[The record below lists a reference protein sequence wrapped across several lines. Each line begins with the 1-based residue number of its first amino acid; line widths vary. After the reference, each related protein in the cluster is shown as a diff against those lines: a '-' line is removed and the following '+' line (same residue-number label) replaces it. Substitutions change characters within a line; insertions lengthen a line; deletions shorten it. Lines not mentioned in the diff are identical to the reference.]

1 MDFQVSARKWR
12 PQKFS
17 ELIGQEHIVRTL
29 HNAIGMDR
37 VAHAYLFSGTRGVG
51 KTTTARLL
59 AKALNCAEGPT
70 PEPCDQCNFCKEIR
84 DGISVNVMEIDGAS
98 NNGVGE
104 VRDLIDNIQYS
115 TSACRFKVYII
126 DEIHMLSKAAF
137 NALLKTLEEPP
148 PKVVFIFATTELT
161 KIPETILSRC
171 QCFEFKPLTHL
182 QIINQLKAIC
192 ENDGIKIDPHSLEE
206 IAKNG
211 AGSMRDAQSLLDQ
224 VIAFCGKE
232 IDPGAVESVLGIV
245 GQNALATFID
255 CVQQRDAAGL
265 LQQVSEVIAHG
276 KDLGYFC
283 RDLIGYLRNLMLV
296 KVAGNA
302 ESLLSGQTTNLDTLK
317 QQAAAFQPDELQQM
331 FQVLSKAEMEMKR
344 SSLPQILFEMA
355 VLRLTDVR
363 PMQEIDA
370 LIDKIN
376 RMEGPSPA
384 KTSAPLIGRGEAPP
398 VKKAAPAPAQAAAK
412 RDEPVEP
419 PNVPGDRSQ
428 ASTVNPSPP
437 SSGGEAPQLDSSQ
450 ANVPGDRHQ
459 ASTVNPSPSSSSEG
473 VWQKIRSAAMT
484 IKRPLGTYL
493 DNCQL
498 TALDAK
504 EIRLSFPDPYTM
516 GLVEKEENF
525 EALQAAVIQ
534 VCGKP
539 DMKIKLQL
547 ASASA
552 PAPAEGVS
560 EPPAPEQPKG
570 KGSGKKASASEE
582 EILKDALD
590 VFGGIVI
597 R

>member
-59 AKALNCAEGPT
+59 AKALNCQEGPT
-70 PEPCDQCNFCKEIR
+70 PEPCDQCGFCNEIR
-84 DGISVNVMEIDGAS
+84 DGRSVDVIEIDGAS
-98 NNGVGE
+98 NNGVSE
-104 VRDLIDNIQYS
+104 VRDLIDNVQYA
-115 TSACRFKVYII
+115 TSSCRYKVYII

-148 PKVVFIFATTELT
+148 PQVVFIFATTELI

-171 QCFEFKPLTHL
+171 QCFEFKPLTHQ
-182 QIINQLKAIC
+182 QIISQLNAIC
-192 ENDGIKIDPHSLEE
+192 KHDGIAIDPVSLDEV
-206 IAKNG
+206 AKNG

-224 VIAFCGKE
+224 VIAFCGKQ

-245 GQNALATFID
+245 GQNALSTFID
-255 CVQQRDAAGL
+255 NLVARDAAGL
-265 LQQVSEVIAHG
+265 LEQVKAVTEHG

-283 RDLIGYLRNLMLV
+283 RDLIETLRNLMLL
-296 KVAGNA
+296 KVAPQA
-302 ESLLSGQTTNLDTLK
+302 EALLTA
-317 QQAAAFQPDELQQM
+317 QAAHLEVMKKQAAGFEPDELQQM
-331 FQVLSKAEMEMKR
+331 FQVLSKAEMDMKR
-344 SSLPQILFEMA
+344 SSLPQIVFEMA

-370 LIDKIN
+370 LIDQIN

-384 KTSAPLIGRGEAPP
+384 DPSRPPVNRAAETAKRSTPEPAQSAPKRAEP
-398 VKKAAPAPAQAAAK
+398 VDPVPAAPIAQSGAEHQMWPNIRAAA
-412 RDEPVEP
+412 
-419 PNVPGDRSQ
+419 G
-428 ASTVNPSPP
+428 A
-437 SSGGEAPQLDSSQ
+437 
-450 ANVPGDRHQ
+450 
-459 ASTVNPSPSSSSEG
+459 
-473 VWQKIRSAAMT
+473 
-484 IKRPLGTYL
+484 IKRPLGTFL
-493 DNCQL
+493 DNCRL
-498 TALDAK
+498 TAFNKK
-504 EIRLSFPDPYTM
+504 EMRISFADPYTK

-525 EALQAAVIQ
+525 AALKQAVTE
-534 VCGKP
+534 VCGAS
-539 DMKIKLQL
+539 DIRVIL
-547 ASASA
+547 ALESETSPPPMAASDV
-552 PAPAEGVS
+552 P
-560 EPPAPEQPKG
+560 EPPAPERPARTPG
-570 KGSGKKASASEE
+570 PGKKASASEE

>member
-1 MDFQVSARKWR
+1 MEFQVSARKWR

-29 HNAIGMDR
+29 HNAIEMDR

-59 AKALNCAEGPT
+59 AKALNCTEGPT
-70 PEPCDQCNFCKEIR
+70 AEPCDKCNFCIEIR
-84 DGISVNVMEIDGAS
+84 DGISVDVMEIDGAS

-171 QCFEFKPLTHL
+171 QNFEFKPLTHL

-192 ENDGIKIDPHSLEE
+192 ENDGIQIDAHSLEE

-245 GQNALATFID
+245 GQNALAKFVD
-255 CVQQRDAAGL
+255 CVAQRDGAGL
-265 LQQVSEVIAHG
+265 LQQVSEVVAHG

-283 RDLIGYLRNLMLV
+283 RDLIEYLRNLMLV

-302 ESLLSGQTTNLDTLK
+302 EALLSGQTTHLDTLK
-317 QQAAAFQPDELQQM
+317 KQAASFEPDALHQM

-363 PMQEIDA
+363 PLQEIDA
-370 LIDKIN
+370 LINKIN
-376 RMEGPSPA
+376 
-384 KTSAPLIGRGEAPP
+384 
-398 VKKAAPAPAQAAAK
+398 
-412 RDEPVEP
+412 
-419 PNVPGDRSQ
+419 
-428 ASTVNPSPP
+428 
-437 SSGGEAPQLDSSQ
+437 
-450 ANVPGDRHQ
+450 
-459 ASTVNPSPSSSSEG
+459 
-473 VWQKIRSAAMT
+473 
-484 IKRPLGTYL
+484 
-493 DNCQL
+493 
-498 TALDAK
+498 
-504 EIRLSFPDPYTM
+504 TM
-516 GLVEKEENF
+516 
-525 EALQAAVIQ
+525 
-534 VCGKP
+534 
-539 DMKIKLQL
+539 
-547 ASASA
+547 
-552 PAPAEGVS
+552 
-560 EPPAPEQPKG
+560 
-570 KGSGKKASASEE
+570 
-582 EILKDALD
+582 
-590 VFGGIVI
+590 
-597 R
+597 

>member
-59 AKALNCAEGPT
+59 AKALNCEKGPT
-70 PEPCDQCNFCKEIR
+70 PEPCDQCTFCKEIR
-84 DGISVNVMEIDGAS
+84 DGISVDVMEIDGAS

-171 QCFEFKPLTHL
+171 QNFEFKPLTHQ

-192 ENDGIKIDPHSLEE
+192 ENDGIQIDPHSLEE

-245 GQNALATFID
+245 GQNALASFVD
-255 CVQQRDAAGL
+255 CVAQRDGAGL
-265 LQQVSEVIAHG
+265 LQQVSEVVAHG

-283 RDLIGYLRNLMLV
+283 RDLIEYLRNLMLV

-302 ESLLSGQTTNLDTLK
+302 EALLSGQTTHLDTLK
-317 QQAAAFQPDELQQM
+317 KQAASFEPDALQQM

-363 PMQEIDA
+363 PLQEIDA

-376 RMEGPSPA
+376 TMEGPTSSGR
-384 KTSAPLIGRGEAPP
+384 SAPLPVRGEALPA
-398 VKKAAPAPAQAAAK
+398 KKAPPAPAQSAPK
-412 RDEPVEP
+412 RDAPVDP
-419 PNVPGDRSQ
+419 PQ
-428 ASTVNPSPP
+428 ASTV
-437 SSGGEAPQLDSSQ
+437 
-450 ANVPGDRHQ
+450 
-459 ASTVNPSPSSSSEG
+459 SPSSQG
-473 VWQKIRSAAMT
+473 AWQKIRSAASAN
-484 IKRPLGTYL
+484 KRSLGTYL

-498 TALDAK
+498 ASLDAK
-504 EIRLSFPDPYTM
+504 EMRLNFPDPFTM
-516 GLVEKEENF
+516 GQVEKEENLA
-525 EALQAAVIQ
+525 ALKDAVAQ
-534 VCGKP
+534 VCGQSEL
-539 DMKIKLQL
+539 KITLQL
-547 ASASA
+547 GTTASA
-552 PAPAEGVS
+552 PADDIP
-560 EPPAPEQPKG
+560 EPPAPEPAHAKD
-570 KGSGKKASASEE
+570 KKASASEE
-582 EILKDALD
+582 EILKNALD

-597 R
+597 Q

>member
-1 MDFQVSARKWR
+1 
-12 PQKFS
+12 
-17 ELIGQEHIVRTL
+17 
-29 HNAIGMDR
+29 MDR

-59 AKALNCAEGPT
+59 AKALNCEQGPT
-70 PEPCDQCNFCKEIR
+70 PEPCDTCNFCQEIR
-84 DGISVNVMEIDGAS
+84 DGSSVDVMEIDGAS
-98 NNGVGE
+98 NNGIDD
-104 VRDLIDNIQYS
+104 VRELIDNIQYS
-115 TSACRFKVYII
+115 ASACRFKVYII
-126 DEIHMLSKAAF
+126 DEVHMLSKPAF

-148 PKVVFIFATTELT
+148 PQVVFIFATTELT

-171 QCFEFKPLTHL
+171 QCFEFKPLTHQ
-182 QIINQLKAIC
+182 QIIDQLKAIC
-192 ENDGIKIDPHSLEE
+192 ENDGIQIDPHSLEE

-232 IDPGAVESVLGIV
+232 IDAGAVESVLGIV

-255 CVQQRDAAGL
+255 CVTQKDGAGL
-265 LQQVSEVIAHG
+265 LQKVAEVIAHG

-283 RDLIGYLRNLMLV
+283 RDLIQYIRNLLLV
-296 KVAGNA
+296 KVAVDA
-302 ESLLSGQTTNLDTLK
+302 EALLSGQTTNLETLK
-317 QQAAAFQPDELQQM
+317 KQAAAFEPDQLQQI
-331 FQVLSKAEMEMKR
+331 FHVLSKAEMEMKR
-344 SSLPQILFEMA
+344 SSLPQIIFEMA

-376 RMEGPSPA
+376 TMEGPSPSGR
-384 KTSAPLIGRGEAPP
+384 SAPPISGAAQTAQ
-398 VKKAAPAPAQAAAK
+398 KAAPAPAQAAPA
-412 RDEPVEP
+412 RHDPVEP
-419 PNVPGDRSQ
+419 PDP
-428 ASTVNPSPP
+428 APS
-437 SSGGEAPQLDSSQ
+437 APQST
-450 ANVPGDRHQ
+450 GDP
-459 ASTVNPSPSSSSEG
+459 NM
-473 VWQKIRSAAMT
+473 WQKIRSAAGA

-504 EIRLSFPDPYTM
+504 EMRLSFPDPYTL

-525 EALQAAVIQ
+525 EALQEAVAQ
-534 VCGKP
+534 VCGQP
-539 DMKIKLQL
+539 ELKITLQL
-547 ASASA
+547 RTTASA
-552 PAPAEGVS
+552 PATDAPA
-560 EPPAPEQPKG
+560 PPAPEQPKG
-570 KGSGKKASASEE
+570 KGSAKRGSATEE

>member
-1 MDFQVSARKWR
+1 MEFQVSARKWR

-59 AKALNCAEGPT
+59 AKALNCTDGPT
-70 PEPCDQCNFCKEIR
+70 PEPCDACTFCKEIR
-84 DGISVNVMEIDGAS
+84 DGISVDVMEIDGAS
-98 NNGVGE
+98 NNSVGE

-115 TSACRFKVYII
+115 TSSCRFKVYII

-171 QCFEFKPLTHL
+171 QCFEFKPLTHQ
-182 QIINQLKAIC
+182 QIIDQLKAIC
-192 ENDGIKIDPHSLEE
+192 ENDGIQIDPSSLEE

-232 IDPGAVESVLGIV
+232 IDAGAVESVLGIV
-245 GQNALATFID
+245 GHSALAAFVD
-255 CVQQRDAAGL
+255 CVIQRDAAGL
-265 LQQVSEVIAHG
+265 LQQVSEVTVHG

-283 RDLIGYLRNLMLV
+283 RDLIEYLRNLMLV

-317 QQAAAFQPDELQQM
+317 QQATSFESDELQQM

-376 RMEGPSPA
+376 RMEGPSPVRSN
-384 KTSAPLIGRGEAPP
+384 TPPPVRGEAPS
-398 VKKAAPAPAQAAAK
+398 VKKAAPAPAQAAPK
-412 RDEPVEP
+412 RQEAVEP
-419 PNVPGDRSQ
+419 PSPAPSASQ
-428 ASTVNPSPP
+428 PTADN
-437 SSGGEAPQLDSSQ
+437 
-450 ANVPGDRHQ
+450 N
-459 ASTVNPSPSSSSEG
+459 
-473 VWQKIRSAAMT
+473 VWQKVRSAAGT

-504 EIRLSFPDPYTM
+504 EIRLSFPDQFTM
-516 GLVEKEENF
+516 GQMEKEENLAALK
-525 EALQAAVIQ
+525 EAVAE
-534 VCGKP
+534 VCGQP
-539 DMKIKLQL
+539 DIKITFQL
-547 ASASA
+547 GSASSV
-552 PAPAEGVS
+552 PVVDTPSPAE
-560 EPPAPEQPKG
+560 PEAPKG
-570 KGSGKKASASEE
+570 KASGKKGSASEE

>member
-1 MDFQVSARKWR
+1 MEFQVSARKWR

-29 HNAIGMDR
+29 HNAIEMDR

-59 AKALNCAEGPT
+59 AKALNCVEGPT
-70 PEPCDQCNFCKEIR
+70 PEPCDQCNFCIEIR
-84 DGISVNVMEIDGAS
+84 DGISVDVLEIDGAS

-148 PKVVFIFATTELT
+148 PQVVFIFATTELT

-171 QCFEFKPLTHL
+171 QCFEFKPLTL
-182 QIINQLKAIC
+182 QQIIDQLKAIC
-192 ENDGIKIDPHSLEE
+192 EHDGIQIDPHNLEE

-245 GQNALATFID
+245 GHNALATFVD
-255 CVQQRDAAGL
+255 CVMQRDAAGL
-265 LQQVSEVIAHG
+265 LEQVSEVIAHG

-283 RDLIGYLRNLMLV
+283 RDLIEYLRNLMLV

-317 QQAAAFQPDELQQM
+317 KQAASFQPDELQQM

-363 PMQEIDA
+363 PLQEIDA
-370 LIDKIN
+370 LIDTIN

-384 KTSAPLIGRGEAPP
+384 GQRDAGPGYSRESSDRQGSMAIKSAPEPAQ
-398 VKKAAPAPAQAAAK
+398 PAPK
-412 RDEPVEP
+412 RDEPVDP
-419 PNVPGDRSQ
+419 PNVPGDRRQ
-428 ASTVNPSPP
+428 ASTVNPLPP
-437 SSGGEAPQLDSSQ
+437 SS
-450 ANVPGDRHQ
+450 
-459 ASTVNPSPSSSSEG
+459 EG
-473 VWQKIRSAAMT
+473 AWEKIRSAAGT

-498 TALDAK
+498 ASLNAK
-504 EIRLSFPDPYTM
+504 EMRLSFPDPYTL

-525 EALQAAVIQ
+525 EVLKEAVAQ
-534 VCGKP
+534 VCGQP
-539 DMKIKLQL
+539 DIKITLQL
-547 ASASA
+547 GKISSDLAADA
-552 PAPAEGVS
+552 PDSVE
-560 EPPAPEQPKG
+560 PEQPKATG
-570 KGSGKKASASEE
+570 AGKKGSASEE

-590 VFGGIVI
+590 IFGGIVI

>member
-59 AKALNCAEGPT
+59 AKALNCEKGPT

-84 DGISVNVMEIDGAS
+84 DGISVDVMEIDGAS

-104 VRDLIDNIQYS
+104 VRELIDNIQYS

-126 DEIHMLSKAAF
+126 DEVHMLSKNAF

-171 QCFEFKPLTHL
+171 QCFEFKPLTHQ
-182 QIINQLKAIC
+182 QIIDQLKAIC
-192 ENDGIKIDPHSLEE
+192 ENDGIQIDPHSLEE

-255 CVQQRDAAGL
+255 CVTQRNAAAL

-283 RDLIGYLRNLMLV
+283 RDLIQYLRNLMLV
-296 KVAGNA
+296 KVGSDA
-302 ESLLSGQTTNLDTLK
+302 ESLLSGQTTHLDTLK
-317 QQAAAFQPDELQQM
+317 KQAASFEPDQLQQM

-376 RMEGPSPA
+376 RMEGPS
-384 KTSAPLIGRGEAPP
+384 TTGRGT
-398 VKKAAPAPAQAAAK
+398 PAPV
-412 RDEPVEP
+412 R
-419 PNVPGDRSQ
+419 
-428 ASTVNPSPP
+428 
-437 SSGGEAPQLDSSQ
+437 GE
-450 ANVPGDRHQ
+450 
-459 ASTVNPSPSSSSEG
+459 
-473 VWQKIRSAAMT
+473 
-484 IKRPLGTYL
+484 
-493 DNCQL
+493 
-498 TALDAK
+498 
-504 EIRLSFPDPYTM
+504 
-516 GLVEKEENF
+516 
-525 EALQAAVIQ
+525 
-534 VCGKP
+534 
-539 DMKIKLQL
+539 
-547 ASASA
+547 
-552 PAPAEGVS
+552 
-560 EPPAPEQPKG
+560 
-570 KGSGKKASASEE
+570 
-582 EILKDALD
+582 
-590 VFGGIVI
+590 
-597 R
+597 

>member
-84 DGISVNVMEIDGAS
+84 DGISVDVMEIDGAS

-126 DEIHMLSKAAF
+126 DEVHMLSKNAF

-148 PKVVFIFATTELT
+148 PQVVFIFATTELT

-171 QCFEFKPLTHL
+171 QCFEFKPLTHQ
-182 QIINQLKAIC
+182 QIIDQLQAIC
-192 ENDGIKIDPHSLEE
+192 KHDGITIDPHSLEE

-232 IDPGAVESVLGIV
+232 IDPGAVEAVLGIV
-245 GQNALATFID
+245 GQNALAAFVD
-255 CVQQRDAAGL
+255 CIQQRDAAGL
-265 LQQVSEVIAHG
+265 LQQVSEVIVHG

-283 RDLIGYLRNLMLV
+283 RDLIEYLRNLMLV

-302 ESLLSGQTTNLDTLK
+302 ETLLSGQTTHWDTLK
-317 QQAAAFQPDELQQM
+317 KQAASFQPDELQQM

-344 SSLPQILFEMA
+344 SSLPQIVFEMA

-376 RMEGPSPA
+376 RMEAPAPA
-384 KTSAPLIGRGEAPP
+384 KTSAPLPGRGDTPP
-398 VKKAAPAPAQAAAK
+398 IKKAAPAPAQSVPK

-419 PNVPGDRSQ
+419 PNAPSDHGRQ
-428 ASTVNPSPP
+428 STVSET
-437 SSGGEAPQLDSSQ
+437 SSGASPAP
-450 ANVPGDRHQ
+450 P
-459 ASTVNPSPSSSSEG
+459 SSEG
-473 VWQKIRSAAMT
+473 VWQKIRAAAGT

-504 EIRLSFPDPYTM
+504 EMRLSFPDPYTM
-516 GLVEKEENF
+516 GLVEKDENF
-525 EALQAAVIQ
+525 EALKEAVAE

-547 ASASA
+547 GKTPSA
-552 PAPAEGVS
+552 PAVDVPDPP
-560 EPPAPEQPKG
+560 EPEEPKG
-570 KGSGKKASASEE
+570 KSHKKKGSSSEE
-582 EILKDALD
+582 EVLKDALD
-590 VFGGIVI
+590 IFGGIVI